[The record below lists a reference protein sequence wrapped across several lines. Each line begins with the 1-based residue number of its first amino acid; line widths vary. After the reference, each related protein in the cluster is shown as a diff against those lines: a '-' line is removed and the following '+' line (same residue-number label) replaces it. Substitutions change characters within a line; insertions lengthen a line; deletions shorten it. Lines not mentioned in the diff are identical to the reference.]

1 MDVVEEMRLT
11 DRQRFWL
18 EHIRSCEASGKSVT
32 AYAAEHGFHVG
43 AMYAGK
49 KALVRKGA
57 LPGTQRSQ
65 FQRVQT
71 AAVTVDNKW
80 RIHLPNGV
88 SVDFSG
94 SVDGGLLSTVLN
106 TVASLG

>member
-1 MDVVEEMRLT
+1 
-11 DRQRFWL
+11 
-18 EHIRSCEASGKSVT
+18 
-32 AYAAEHGFHVG
+32 
-43 AMYAGK
+43 MYAGK

-71 AAVTVDNKW
+71 AAAVDNKW

-94 SVDGGLLSTVLN
+94 AVDAGTLSTVLN
-106 TVASLG
+106 TVVRLG